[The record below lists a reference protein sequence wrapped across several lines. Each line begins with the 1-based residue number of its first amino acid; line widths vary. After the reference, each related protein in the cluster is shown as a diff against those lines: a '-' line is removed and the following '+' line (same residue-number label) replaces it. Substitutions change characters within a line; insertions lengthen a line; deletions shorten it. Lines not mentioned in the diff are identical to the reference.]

1 MQLKPVQSQKSSG
14 DWLSLQI
21 EETLRTIFNAAF
33 NVWAVITDNHA
44 VNVLSFKN
52 LRNKYGEKN
61 NSLSINF
68 DGHKVYNLYD
78 SVHLVKNIRNKR
90 SIVGTRVFTVTMTT
104 VLKFLWKN
112 YTVKAMNSKKCP
124 L

>member
-1 MQLKPVQSQKSSG
+1 MQLKPVQSQKISG

-21 EETLRTIFNAAF
+21 EETLRRIFNAAF

-61 NSLSINF
+61 NSLSFNF

-78 SVHLVKNIRNKR
+78 SVHLVKNIRAITHVSSESSVSLN
-90 SIVGTRVFTVTMTT
+90 I
-104 VLKFLWKN
+104 
-112 YTVKAMNSKKCP
+112 CP